1 MYRSQY
7 RYLRPAGII
16 SPASAEKAVAEK
28 MANGAPDDVTETRQQ
43 TELLIVE
50 GKSAADAL
58 DQIRNRQMQGIY
70 YLQGK
75 IPNPAKLN
83 AARMQA
89 HEQLGPLH
97 TLLEAS
103 ACNEDRTDHRGGKL
117 NTDAI
122 HYNSGYDSII
132 LVPDPDVDGQH
143 NRLLLLQWFAKF
155 LPQLIH
161 EQRLRVF
168 PTPFERCILESGQY
182 QYRTLDEYSAQRT
195 KSSDAIGSS
204 NCQATR
210 FKGLASIN
218 RDELASLLC
227 YPLSPR
233 SRLLTLGGDQ

>member
-1 MYRSQY
+1 MR
-7 RYLRPAGII
+7 
-16 SPASAEKAVAEK
+16 
-28 MANGAPDDVTETRQQ
+28 
-43 TELLIVE
+43 
-50 GKSAADAL
+50 
-58 DQIRNRQMQGIY
+58 
-70 YLQGK
+70 
-75 IPNPAKLN
+75 
-83 AARMQA
+83 A

-97 TLLEAS
+97 ALLEAS
-103 ACNEDRTDHRGGKL
+103 ESKGCRNDHTTGKVNVDSIL
-117 NTDAI
+117 
-122 HYNSGYDSII
+122 YDSII